1 MNTIW
6 LTSKFNPVKIRDK
19 EELDGNDKSYFFLRN
34 LSKLPLTFQEFWTLT
49 RVFFKF
55 VVLIVSFLTS
65 SNHIAGNIYFLW
77 ELLSYRWVSWFE
89 RRRWWSCR
97 ASGGESSSRT
107 WSTSFGRTSG
117 WTGNPFERKLK
128 KGKIKK
134 SFFGR

>member
-34 LSKLPLTFQEFWTLT
+34 LSKLPLTFQEFWTLI

-55 VVLIVSFLTS
+55 IVLIVSFLTS

-77 ELLSYRWVSWFE
+77 KFFFYRTGESLDLNAGNDEVVERQAASPRVELGQQVLDE
-89 RRRWWSCR
+89 RR
-97 ASGGESSSRT
+97 GEPVTHLRESWKR
-107 WSTSFGRTSG
+107 
-117 WTGNPFERKLK
+117 EK
-128 KGKIKK
+128 
-134 SFFGR
+134 